1 MIEYPTVQSRV
12 LEAEAAALVW
22 NQGSRYIQ
30 DEPQSNK
37 LESSQFYLSD
47 TSLIDWLK
55 TCRKLSEFS

>member
-12 LEAEAAALVW
+12 LEAETAALVW

-37 LESSQFYLSD
+37 LESSWFYLSD
-47 TSLIDWLK
+47 TSLNDWLK
-55 TCRKLSEFS
+55 ACRRL

>member
-1 MIEYPTVQSRV
+1 MIEYPTLQSRV